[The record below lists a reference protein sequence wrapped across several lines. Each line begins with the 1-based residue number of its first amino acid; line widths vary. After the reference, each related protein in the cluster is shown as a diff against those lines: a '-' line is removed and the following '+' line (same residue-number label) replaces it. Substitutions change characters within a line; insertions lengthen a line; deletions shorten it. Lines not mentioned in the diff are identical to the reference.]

1 MKITWN
7 GVYPAITT
15 KFNENEELDFETFDI
30 GLKAQLEAGVDGI
43 IVAGSLGEAST
54 LTVEEKLTLTA
65 HTVKAVEGKVP
76 VILTIAEQSTRVAVD
91 LAQRAAQVGASGLMV
106 LPPLRYFASDDETV
120 TYLGT
125 IAESTELPIVLY
137 NNPVDY
143 KIFISLDMFEQ
154 LSKYKN
160 IEAVKE
166 STRDITNIT
175 RMINRF
181 SDRFKILTGVDPIA
195 LESLTMGA
203 IGWIAGLVDAFP
215 KETVAIYRLVK
226 AGRIDEAVAI
236 YRWFMPL
243 LELDTDAK
251 LVQNIKLAETLTGL
265 GTEHVRAPRRPLSGV
280 DRERV
285 LNIIN
290 KALANRP
297 ELPANSW
304 GIMAPELV

>member
-76 VILTIAEQSTRVAVD
+76 VILTIAEQSTRVAVE

-181 SDRFKILTGVDPIA
+181 GDRFKILTGVDPIA

-226 AGRIDEAVAI
+226 AGRIDEAIVI

-265 GTEHVRAPRRPLSGV
+265 GTEHVRAPRRPLSGA

-285 LNIIN
+285 LSIIN
-290 KALANRP
+290 EALANRP

-304 GIMAPELV
+304 GVTVPELV